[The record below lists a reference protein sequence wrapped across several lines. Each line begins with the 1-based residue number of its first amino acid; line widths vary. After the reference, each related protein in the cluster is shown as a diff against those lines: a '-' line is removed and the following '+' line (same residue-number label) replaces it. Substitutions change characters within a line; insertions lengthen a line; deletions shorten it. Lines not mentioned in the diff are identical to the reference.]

1 MPEKIVRFVNIFHP
15 AYLGGSAYAITQ
27 QSLYETSE
35 KALQIAGNW
44 IQEGRLLH
52 DCVKIEFTPEC
63 DEHAY
68 EVPEGCIVRFVN
80 IQRPDNVRA
89 DNYAT
94 GQVAL
99 YPTAEAARAQAKHL
113 SKGYWMISYYIAMAV
128 PVIFKGLPMA
138 DGWVEQEGINY
149 KAVHREELLVIDMT
163 PTDYTPEVIEKY
175 KWAIE

>member
-1 MPEKIVRFVNIFHP
+1 MTNKIVRFANILHP
-15 AYLGGSAYAITQ
+15 AYLGGSAYALSQ

-35 KALQIAGNW
+35 KALQIAGNG

-63 DEHAY
+63 DDHAY
-68 EVPEGCIVRFVN
+68 EVPEGYIVRFIN
-80 IQRPDNVRA
+80 IQRPDNVRN

-94 GQVAL
+94 GQVAM

-113 SKGYWMISYYIAMAV
+113 SKGYWMISHYIAMAV

-149 KAVHREELLVIDMT
+149 KAVHREELLVIDIT

-175 KWAIE
+175 KWAID

>member
-1 MPEKIVRFVNIFHP
+1 MTNKIVRFANIYHP
-15 AYLGGSAYAITQ
+15 AHLGGSSYVLTQ
-27 QSLYETSE
+27 QNLYETSE
-35 KALQIAGNW
+35 KAVQIAGNG

-63 DEHAY
+63 DEHPY
-68 EVPEGCIVRFVN
+68 EVPEGYIVRFIN

-94 GQVAL
+94 GQVAM
-99 YPTAEAARAQAKHL
+99 YPTAEAAREQAKKL
-113 SKGYWMISYYIAMAV
+113 SKGYWMISNYIAMAV

-175 KWAIE
+175 KWAID